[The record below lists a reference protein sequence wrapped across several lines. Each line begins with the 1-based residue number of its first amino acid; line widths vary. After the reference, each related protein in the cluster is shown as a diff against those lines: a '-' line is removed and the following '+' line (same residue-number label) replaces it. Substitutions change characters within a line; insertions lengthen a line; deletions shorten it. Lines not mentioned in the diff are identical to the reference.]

1 MFAGIFCII
10 SQLHFCIIF
19 AVVMASLECIH
30 VSTSCVYGDG
40 LKIGTKQFPKLKC
53 LYQMNKGIIHLLR
66 AQKFSNKLTFITLLY
81 AHIPCPANNI
91 RYCSHKHLD
100 QFLRDYI
107 LLKTSMKT
115 QHNFY
120 SIHFY
125 ILILVAIF
133 GIFHQIFLDFFRTD
147 GYSLILILGILRS
160 TFVICCNNLF
170 VSFMEMRTLSK
181 FCSKHYVY

>member
-53 LYQMNKGIIHLLR
+53 LYQMNKGIIHLL
-66 AQKFSNKLTFITLLY
+66 SY
-81 AHIPCPANNI
+81 
-91 RYCSHKHLD
+91 
-100 QFLRDYI
+100 YI
-107 LLKTSMKT
+107 LSKTSMKT
-115 QHNFY
+115 QHIFY